1 MDLDNLKKELTSNEV
16 SIVVNKY
23 ILGGNP
29 ICFGGRE
36 ILILQLKKDLT
47 EHFNI
52 HIKNIEIVGSAKL
65 GVSLG
70 SDKLGKLFD
79 AQSDIDI
86 AVVSSELFDIAWF
99 ELMKLESI
107 SYKLNEKDRSFL
119 KDCSNLISKGFIS
132 PDKLPKIS
140 NFSKIWWKIFSE
152 LSNNDKYEY
161 KKIRGRLFKDWWF
174 AERYYSTQLNRLKS
188 EIGGLKCR

>member
-1 MDLDNLKKELTSNEV
+1 MDFDKLKKELTSNDV

-29 ICFGGRE
+29 ICFSGRE
-36 ILILQLKKDLT
+36 ILILQLKKALT

-65 GVSLG
+65 GISLG
-70 SDKLGKLFD
+70 NDKLGKQFD
-79 AQSDIDI
+79 KHSDIDI

-107 SYKLNEKDRSFL
+107 SYKLTEKDRVFL
-119 KDCSNLISKGFIS
+119 KECSNLISKGFIS

-140 NFSKIWWKIFSE
+140 NFSENWWKIFSE
-152 LSNNDKYEY
+152 LSNKYEY

-174 AERYYSTQLNRLKS
+174 AERYYSIQLNRLKP
-188 EIGGLKCR
+188 EIGGK